1 MSLADLAFGRFR
13 ASDEHACGSAALS
26 RAALVAAH
34 ATRDHGGAP
43 LPLPPQHHRHP
54 LPHALGAARAR
65 RRTPHAANK
74 TDHLP
79 RPARAQG
86 DFIDEFA
93 ELTAPDDS
101 VKDAAAMTKLI
112 QLLEAPGAKDSSS
125 QQLVVASLRA
135 TTDPALLE
143 SFTNSTALKEVNE
156 WCTRAVTPATASTT
170 LELLALLAH
179 LPITVKAMQAS
190 GIGKTINKL
199 RKAEDEKVQG
209 AAGELLKKWKGLLS
223 AAPADGA
230 GAAKR
235 KAGDADADAATAKR
249 AKPADA
255 PTMLADDSSLDLAL
269 SAQAPRKASLLK
281 PDHMKPR
288 RPSQQ
293 VDLTPTNNRSKTASA
308 ASAASSAPAAA
319 SSSSVLPSVMV
330 PSRTPPPAAARSTSS
345 SDTTVESTPA
355 SPGIALTASMGAASA
370 AGSPLGGGSSS
381 ARKVSFAPTDSLV
394 EVREYEVEDR
404 RGAVAEAVRFSA
416 LFCVVF
422 CVAHPNPECPK
433 FSPHS
438 PLPPAV
444 PHTPLGSPP
453 PPSPCS
459 SSSATRTRRRSRR
472 SASC

>member
-1 MSLADLAFGRFR
+1 MGVRRSPFHRSTTAIRSPTL
-13 ASDEHACGSAALS
+13 SAP
-26 RAALVAAH
+26 R
-34 ATRDHGGAP
+34 
-43 LPLPPQHHRHP
+43 
-54 LPHALGAARAR
+54 ARAVAP
-65 RRTPHAANK
+65 PHDANK
-74 TDHLP
+74 TDPLP

-93 ELTAPDDS
+93 ALTAPDDS
-101 VKDAAAMTKLI
+101 VVDAAAMTKLI

-235 KAGDADADAATAKR
+235 KAGDGDADAATAKR

-319 SSSSVLPSVMV
+319 ASSSVLPSVMV

-370 AGSPLGGGSSS
+370 AGSPLGGGASSS

-422 CVAHPNPECPK
+422 CVAHPNPECPPKCPK

-438 PLPPAV
+438 PLPPVV
-444 PHTPLGSPP
+444 PPHPPSAHLPLPP
-453 PPSPCS
+453 PYS

>member
-1 MSLADLAFGRFR
+1 
-13 ASDEHACGSAALS
+13 
-26 RAALVAAH
+26 
-34 ATRDHGGAP
+34 
-43 LPLPPQHHRHP
+43 
-54 LPHALGAARAR
+54 
-65 RRTPHAANK
+65 
-74 TDHLP
+74 
-79 RPARAQG
+79 
-86 DFIDEFA
+86 
-93 ELTAPDDS
+93 
-101 VKDAAAMTKLI
+101 MTKLI

-308 ASAASSAPAAA
+308 ASAASSAP
-319 SSSSVLPSVMV
+319 
-330 PSRTPPPAAARSTSS
+330 
-345 SDTTVESTPA
+345 
-355 SPGIALTASMGAASA
+355 
-370 AGSPLGGGSSS
+370 
-381 ARKVSFAPTDSLV
+381 
-394 EVREYEVEDR
+394 
-404 RGAVAEAVRFSA
+404 
-416 LFCVVF
+416 
-422 CVAHPNPECPK
+422 
-433 FSPHS
+433 
-438 PLPPAV
+438 
-444 PHTPLGSPP
+444 PP
-453 PPSPCS
+453 PPHHPCCR
-459 SSSATRTRRRSRR
+459 A
-472 SASC
+472 